1 MIYGT
6 SFSKLLESSIQEYK
20 SHIKNND
27 FDINLTDDQHEKYQE
42 ELHSLLDELKNRMF
56 DKYGFQVLRVSIP
69 NILKDKNFA
78 KENAIRDILNAK
90 VLSIKEKFKK
100 NGYCA
105 IYAILQ
111 APDNR
116 KIEIQFQ
123 TYFRFKDSKI
133 GRSDHSLY
141 KQFDISHFFELK
153 NYDKTN
159 ENYER
164 IFNDVINVL
173 DNTTIATRNRLL
185 SASMETL
192 SNEDKKLKRKLE
204 SALKIVQLKETYENV
219 NTWTSEDGIKHTQ
232 TYKYSLDEY
241 LPIFAEYHSPE
252 LVAVSSTH
260 SRVNENIAFVNKKYL
275 IDNFREKLLK
285 ADETTCLADILIQ
298 RLQTIEERNSN
309 IILSKDN
316 IRKILENQSLPKNV
330 IDNIISEMENQSKV
344 TRFPYTNSINDIR
357 RRAEENEI
365 E

>member
-6 SFSKLLESSIQEYK
+6 SFSKLLEEAIQEYTF
-20 SHIKNND
+20 HIKNND
-27 FDINLTDDQHEKYQE
+27 FEEDLTDDQHSKYQD
-42 ELHSLLDELKNRMF
+42 ELHSLLDELKNRVF

-69 NILKDKNFA
+69 NILKDKNFT
-78 KENAIRDILNAK
+78 KENAIRDLLNAK
-90 VLSIKEKFKK
+90 LLSIKERFKK

-105 IYAILQ
+105 IYAILLT
-111 APDNR
+111 PDNR

-123 TYFRFKDSKI
+123 TYSRFKDSKI

-153 NYDKTN
+153 NYDKSDA
-159 ENYER
+159 NYEK
-164 IFNDVINVL
+164 IFRDAINIL
-173 DNTTIATRNRLL
+173 DNTTIAVRNRLL
-185 SASMETL
+185 STPIESL

-204 SALKIVQLKETYENV
+204 AALKIVQLKETYENI
-219 NTWTSEDGIKHTQ
+219 NTWKSEDGVEHTQ
-232 TYKYSLDEY
+232 TYTYSLDEY

-260 SRVNENIAFVNKKYL
+260 SRVNENIAFVNRKYL

-285 ADETTCLADILIQ
+285 ADETTCLADMLIQ
-298 RLQTIEERNSN
+298 RLQDIEKKNAN

-316 IRKILENQSLPKNV
+316 IRKILENQRLPQNI
-330 IDNIISEMENQSKV
+330 IDNILMEMENQSKT

-357 RRAEENEI
+357 KRTEEDQR
-365 E
+365 